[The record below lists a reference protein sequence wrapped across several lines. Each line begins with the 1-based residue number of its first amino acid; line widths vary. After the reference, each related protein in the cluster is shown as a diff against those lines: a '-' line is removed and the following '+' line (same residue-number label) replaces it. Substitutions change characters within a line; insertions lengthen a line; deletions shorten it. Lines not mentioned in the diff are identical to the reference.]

1 MLLVTDQ
8 LREKNQEFSKE
19 IDFNEKKYIY
29 DLECFID
36 RLF

>member
-19 IDFNEKKYIY
+19 IDFNEKKKYMI
-29 DLECFID
+29 
-36 RLF
+36 

>member
-19 IDFNEKKYIY
+19 IDFNEKKIY
-29 DLECFID
+29 MI
-36 RLF
+36 